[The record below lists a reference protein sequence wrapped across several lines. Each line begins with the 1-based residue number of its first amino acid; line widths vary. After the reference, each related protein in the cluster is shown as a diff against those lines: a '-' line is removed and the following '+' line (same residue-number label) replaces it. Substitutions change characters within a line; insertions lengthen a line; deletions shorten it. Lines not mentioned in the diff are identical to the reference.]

1 MIKHFTIMSKS
12 KFFGY
17 VLRNAGTPCQQWVL
31 NEIPVSTNTVLTST
45 STSEIS
51 VDGTIP
57 ASSILVNCA
66 GVRTNTDGSFSLPS
80 GLYRVTY
87 SFIAETAAAGEVIV
101 TLNAGATTVH
111 TTEVATVADGVD
123 GTISAQVIGDTVVK
137 STGCSVSW
145 MLKNASTTSIT
156 PVLAGTE
163 SIRVIITKI
172 A

>member
-1 MIKHFTIMSKS
+1 MSKS

-45 STSEIS
+45 STAEIS
-51 VDGTIP
+51 VDGTVP

-80 GLYRVTY
+80 GLYRITY
-87 SFIAETAAAGEVIV
+87 SFIAETEAAGEVII
-101 TLNAGATTVH
+101 TLNAGPTVVH
-111 TTEVATVADGVD
+111 TTEVATTANGVD
-123 GTISAQVIGDTVVK
+123 GTISGQIIGDTVVK
-137 STGCSVSW
+137 STGCGSSW
-145 MLKNASTTSIT
+145 MIKNESTTSIT

>member
-1 MIKHFTIMSKS
+1 MSKS

-45 STSEIS
+45 STAEIS
-51 VDGTIP
+51 VDGTVP

-80 GLYRVTY
+80 GLYRITY
-87 SFIAETAAAGEVIV
+87 SFIAETTAAGEVII
-101 TLNAGATTVH
+101 TLNAGPTVVH
-111 TTEVATVADGVD
+111 TTEVATTADGVD
-123 GTISAQVIGDTVVK
+123 GTISGQIIGDTVVK
-137 STGCSVSW
+137 SMGCGTSW
-145 MLKNASTTSIT
+145 MIKNASTTSIT

>member
-1 MIKHFTIMSKS
+1 MSKS
-12 KFFGY
+12 RFFGY

-45 STSEIS
+45 STAEIS
-51 VDGTIP
+51 VDGTVP

-80 GLYRVTY
+80 GLYRITY
-87 SFIAETAAAGEVIV
+87 SFIAETDAAGEVII
-101 TLNAGATTVH
+101 TLNAGPTVVH
-111 TTEVATVADGVD
+111 TTEVATTADGVD
-123 GTISAQVIGDTVVK
+123 GTISGQIIGDTVVK
-137 STGCSVSW
+137 STGCGTSW
-145 MLKNASTTSIT
+145 MIKNASTTSIT

>member
-1 MIKHFTIMSKS
+1 MSKS

-45 STSEIS
+45 STAEIS
-51 VDGTIP
+51 VDGTVP

-80 GLYRVTY
+80 GLYRITY
-87 SFIAETAAAGEVIV
+87 SFIAETDAAGEVII
-101 TLNAGATTVH
+101 TLNAGPTVVH
-111 TTEVATVADGVD
+111 TTEVATTANGVD
-123 GTISAQVIGDTVVK
+123 GTISGQIIGDTVVK
-137 STGCSVSW
+137 STGCGSSW
-145 MLKNASTTSIT
+145 MIKNASTTAIT

>member
-1 MIKHFTIMSKS
+1 MSKS

-45 STSEIS
+45 STAEIS
-51 VDGTIP
+51 VDGTVP

-80 GLYRVTY
+80 GLYRITY
-87 SFIAETAAAGEVIV
+87 SFIAETDAAEVII
-101 TLNAGATTVH
+101 TLNAGPTVVH
-111 TTEVATVADGVD
+111 TTEVATTANGVD
-123 GTISAQVIGDTVVK
+123 GTISGQIIGDTVVK
-137 STGCSVSW
+137 STGCGSSW
-145 MLKNASTTSIT
+145 MIKNASTTSIT

>member
-1 MIKHFTIMSKS
+1 MSKS

-80 GLYRVTY
+80 GLYRITY
-87 SFIAETAAAGEVIV
+87 SFLAETDAAGEVIV

-123 GTISAQVIGDTVVK
+123 GTISGQIIGDTVVK
-137 STGCSVSW
+137 SQGCGTSW
-145 MLKNASTTSIT
+145 MLKNASTTPIT

-163 SIRVIITKI
+163 TIRVIITKI

>member
-1 MIKHFTIMSKS
+1 MSKS

-17 VLRNAGTPCQQWVL
+17 VLRNAGTPYQQWVL

-45 STSEIS
+45 STAEIS
-51 VDGTIP
+51 VDGTVP

-80 GLYRVTY
+80 GLYRITY
-87 SFIAETAAAGEVIV
+87 SFIAETTAAGEVII
-101 TLNAGATTVH
+101 TLNAGPTVVH
-111 TTEVATVADGVD
+111 TTEVATTADGVD
-123 GTISAQVIGDTVVK
+123 GTISGQIIGDTVVK
-137 STGCSVSW
+137 SMGCGTSW
-145 MLKNASTTSIT
+145 MIKNASTTSIT

>member
-1 MIKHFTIMSKS
+1 MSKS

-45 STSEIS
+45 STAEIS
-51 VDGTIP
+51 VDGTVP

-80 GLYRVTY
+80 GLYRITY
-87 SFIAETAAAGEVIV
+87 SFIAETTAAGEVII
-101 TLNAGATTVH
+101 TLNAGPTVVH
-111 TTEVATVADGVD
+111 TTEVATTPDGVD
-123 GTISAQVIGDTVVK
+123 GTISGQINGDTVVK

-145 MLKNASTTSIT
+145 MIKNASTTSIT

>member
-1 MIKHFTIMSKS
+1 MSKS

-31 NEIPVSTNTVLTST
+31 NEIPVSTYSVLTST
-45 STSEIS
+45 STAEIS

-57 ASSILVNCA
+57 ASTIMINCA

-80 GLYRVTY
+80 GIYRITY
-87 SFIAETAAAGEVIV
+87 SFIAETDAAGEVIV
-101 TLNAGATTVH
+101 TLSAGPTVVH
-111 TTEVATVADGVD
+111 TTEVATAADGVD
-123 GTISAQVIGDTVVK
+123 GTISGQIIGDTVIK
-137 STGCSVSW
+137 STGCGTSW
-145 MLKNASTTSIT
+145 MFKNESTVAIT

>member
-1 MIKHFTIMSKS
+1 MSKS

-45 STSEIS
+45 STAEIS
-51 VDGTIP
+51 VDGTVP

-80 GLYRVTY
+80 GLYRITY
-87 SFIAETAAAGEVIV
+87 SFIAETDAAGEVII
-101 TLNAGATTVH
+101 TLNAGPTVVH
-111 TTEVATVADGVD
+111 TTEVATTANGVD
-123 GTISAQVIGDTVVK
+123 GTISGQIIGDTVVK
-137 STGCSVSW
+137 STGCGSSW
-145 MLKNASTTSIT
+145 MIKNESTTPIT

>member
-1 MIKHFTIMSKS
+1 MSKS

-51 VDGTIP
+51 VDGTVP

-80 GLYRVTY
+80 GLYRITY
-87 SFIAETAAAGEVIV
+87 SFLSETTAAGEVII
-101 TLNAGATTVH
+101 TLNAGPTVVH
-111 TTEVATVADGVD
+111 TTEVATTADGVD
-123 GTISAQVIGDTVVK
+123 GTISGQIIGDTVVK
-137 STGCSVSW
+137 STGCGTSW
-145 MLKNASTTSIT
+145 MIKNASTTSIT

>member
-1 MIKHFTIMSKS
+1 MSKS

-51 VDGTIP
+51 VDGTVP

-80 GLYRVTY
+80 GLYRITY
-87 SFIAETAAAGEVIV
+87 SFIAETTAAGEVII
-101 TLNAGATTVH
+101 TLNAGPTVVH
-111 TTEVATVADGVD
+111 TTEVATTADGVD
-123 GTISAQVIGDTVVK
+123 GTISGQIIGDTVVK
-137 STGCSVSW
+137 STGCGTSW
-145 MLKNASTTSIT
+145 MIKNASTTSIT

>member
-1 MIKHFTIMSKS
+1 MSKS

-17 VLRNAGTPCQQWVL
+17 VLRNAGTSYQQWVL

-45 STSEIS
+45 STASIS
-51 VDGTIP
+51 ADGTIP
-57 ASSILVNCA
+57 ASTIMINCA

-87 SFIAETAAAGEVIV
+87 SFIAETDAAGEVII

-111 TTEVATVADGVD
+111 TTEAATVADGVD
-123 GTISAQVIGDTVVK
+123 GTISGQIIGDTVVK
-137 STGCSVSW
+137 STGCSTSW
-145 MLKNASTTSIT
+145 MIKNASTTAIT

>member
-1 MIKHFTIMSKS
+1 MSKS

-45 STSEIS
+45 STAEIS
-51 VDGTIP
+51 VDGTVP

-80 GLYRVTY
+80 GLYRITY
-87 SFIAETAAAGEVIV
+87 SFIAETEAAGEVII
-101 TLNAGATTVH
+101 TLNAGPTVVH
-111 TTEVATVADGVD
+111 TTEVATTANGVD
-123 GTISAQVIGDTVVK
+123 GTISGQIIGDTVVK
-137 STGCSVSW
+137 STGCGSSW
-145 MLKNASTTSIT
+145 MIKNASTTSIT

>member
-1 MIKHFTIMSKS
+1 MSKS

-66 GVRTNTDGSFSLPS
+66 GVRTNTDGSFSLPC
-80 GLYRVTY
+80 GLYRITY
-87 SFIAETAAAGEVIV
+87 SFLAETDAAGEVIV

-111 TTEVATVADGVD
+111 TTEVATTANGVD
-123 GTISAQVIGDTVVK
+123 GTISGQIIGDTVVK
-137 STGCSVSW
+137 SQGCGTSW

-163 SIRVIITKI
+163 TIRVIITKI

>member
-1 MIKHFTIMSKS
+1 MSKS